1 MKSKMMKSFLTVVTF
16 LYSFQS
22 FCVEQKI
29 FNDLV
34 DHFMQSF
41 AKDVFDKTGKQLVV
55 EKNWDNDR
63 VNAHATKDQ
72 AGNLVISIDGG
83 MVRHQYMT
91 PDGLWMVM
99 CHELGHH
106 LGGAPRQF
114 RGNSTTLKSW
124 SSVEGQADYY
134 AAAKCFPKVLLYKSE
149 LGEKLNKKM
158 QERLQQQAPKNNKE
172 NGSKIELND
181 EEELN
186 HAMKKCKDEE
196 CVRIAF
202 AGLSMTRVFASLKE
216 GHVWP
221 LLSREEM
228 FEAYRTNT
236 GHPSPQC
243 RLDTI
248 VSGAN
253 CKERRE
259 VDFDLDNPHIGACR
273 DGEVGARP
281 LCWYAPSSSL

>member
-1 MKSKMMKSFLTVVTF
+1 MKSKLMKSFLTVATF
-16 LYSFQS
+16 LYSFQVFS
-22 FCVEQKI
+22 LEQKM

-34 DHFMQSF
+34 EHFEQSF
-41 AKDVFDKTGKQLVV
+41 SQTIFSKTGKQLIIQ
-55 EKNWDNDR
+55 KNWDNDR

-72 AGNLVISIDGG
+72 AGNLVVSIDGG

-91 PDGLWMVM
+91 PDGLWMIM

-106 LGGAPRQF
+106 LGGAPLQM
-114 RGNSTTLKSW
+114 RGNSNLKSW

-134 AAAKCFPKVLLYKSE
+134 AATKCFPKILLYKSE
-149 LGEKLNKKM
+149 LGEKLDKKM
-158 QERLQQQAPKNNKE
+158 QALLQRQNSSNNKE
-172 NGSKIELND
+172 ESNKIELND
-181 EEELN
+181 EQELN

-196 CVRIAF
+196 CVRIAI
-202 AGLSMTRVFASLKE
+202 AGLAVTRVFASLKE

-221 LLSREEM
+221 ELSKEEM

-253 CKERRE
+253 CKEGRE
-259 VDFDLDNPHIGACR
+259 IDFDLDNPHIGACR
-273 DGEVGARP
+273 DGESGARP
-281 LCWYAPSSSL
+281 LCWYAPTQR